1 MKLKGMLHFNYN
13 KTLICFNSRV
23 QKLIKHVAI
32 RRLKT
37 DQIDGKP
44 LVDLPARRVEVNRI
58 KFNEDERKLYD
69 AMHKDG
75 KLIVCKYV
83 V

>member
-1 MKLKGMLHFNYN
+1 M
-13 KTLICFNSRV
+13 
-23 QKLIKHVAI
+23 
-32 RRLKT
+32 
-37 DQIDGKP
+37 
-44 LVDLPARRVEVNRI
+44 DLPARRVEINRV

-83 V
+83 LLYERVDVALYLSNRFPLKIF